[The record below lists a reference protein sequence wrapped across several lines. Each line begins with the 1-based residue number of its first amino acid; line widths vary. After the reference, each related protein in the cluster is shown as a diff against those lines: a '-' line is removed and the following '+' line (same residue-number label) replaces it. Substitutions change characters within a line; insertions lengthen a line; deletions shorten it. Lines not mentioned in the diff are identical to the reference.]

1 MRAKW
6 IVQVELHKAQ
16 ARLATAA
23 NDAEVKA
30 AQAEV
35 GKLLDELASVTEAE
49 HDGDQHAGGESPER
63 AALLNQVSIAH
74 YVQAARDGQPVQG
87 AAAELLASYGMAMT
101 GVEGGTRIPWSV
113 ISQGLRVPSAAY
125 TTTST
130 NDGGVDQ
137 RPYIGRIFA
146 MSLADFLG
154 CRMESVTGV
163 GKFPVL
169 TGGTSVAAKAE
180 GTAAAPAVAATVNE
194 NELLPLKVTGR
205 FELTHEL
212 NASSPEADAGLAMD
226 LIGDV
231 RNAMNQLVLTG
242 NGAAPQPQGI
252 LGATENPSNSSVD
265 LTFADVIGIAAGA
278 VDGRHVAEETQVGV
292 LMNAAAYRKASE
304 LVTTV
309 GDYSALDRLRMRCR
323 GVRASSLMPATSGNN
338 ARVLLHRGMA
348 GGMRSDCL
356 MVLFGG
362 GPELIRDRFS
372 QSSQGVVMTVIG
384 LWNFAPLR
392 ASSTV
397 ADSAYVERRWK
408 VS

>member
-1 MRAKW
+1 MRPKWKIQTELNRAQSRLASASNDVEMKAAQGEIAKLL
-6 IVQVELHKAQ
+6 EE
-16 ARLATAA
+16 LATA
-23 NDAEVKA
+23 
-30 AQAEV
+30 
-35 GKLLDELASVTEAE
+35 TEAE
-49 HDGDQHAGGESPER
+49 NDAITAGGESPER
-63 AALLNQVSIAH
+63 AALLNRVNLGE

-101 GVEGGTRIPWSV
+101 GVEGGQRIPWAIV
-113 ISQGLRVPSAAY
+113 ERGLRTPSAAY
-125 TTTST
+125 TTTT
-130 NDGGVDQ
+130 VNDGSVDQ

-146 MSLADFLG
+146 ASLATFLG
-154 CRMESVTGV
+154 CRMESVVGV

-169 TGGTSVAAKAE
+169 TGGSAVGAVAE
-180 GTAAAPAVAATVNE
+180 SAAAGAAVAASVNE

-226 LIGDV
+226 LIGDA
-231 RNAMNQLVLTG
+231 RNSMNGLILTG

-252 LGATENPSNSSVD
+252 LGATASPSNESADV
-265 LTFADVIGIAAGA
+265 TFADVIGSAAGA
-278 VDGRHVAEETQVGV
+278 VDGRHVAGEQEVGV
-292 LMNAAAYRKASE
+292 LMNAAAYRKAGE

-309 GDYSALDRLRMRCR
+309 GDYSALDRLRLRCR
-323 GVRASSLMPATSGNN
+323 GVMASSLMPAVSGNN
-338 ARVLLHRGMA
+338 ARIILHRGMA

-372 QSSQGVVMTVIG
+372 QSSQGVVMTVIA
-384 LWNFAPLR
+384 LWNFAALR
-392 ASSTV
+392 ASTTE